1 MAKSTEVQM
10 RAAGFLLVVT
20 AAVSAMLF
28 HAPSVRTE
36 SSRTKGSVLTGQV
49 ISKEEGPMEGVLV
62 SAKKTDSTVTITVV
76 SDAQGRY
83 RFPAGRL
90 EPGHYSLRSR
100 AAGYDLVGPAAVD
113 IVPEKT
119 STADLQL
126 RETTDLASQLT
137 SAEWLE
143 SFPGRE
149 EQKNSVRTCTHCHT
163 LERVVRSHHGAVEFE
178 QVLKRMSQHTPE
190 SFPLMVQPDAPGRAG
205 GGELTVD
212 QLARQQENRRGQAEY
227 LSTLNLSSS
236 SQWSYPLK
244 TFPRPK
250 GRATRVIMTEYDL
263 PERTRQPHDVV
274 VDSEGTVWYAS
285 FGEPILGKL
294 DPKAGKTTEYPIPVL
309 KPGAIM
315 GNLDLEFDEDQNLW
329 IAMTFQGGVA
339 EFNRKTEKFQVFRLP
354 PDLDS
359 NYRELTFVSPNH
371 SHVDGKVWINDSGSY
386 TLLRLD
392 IASRKFEVFEP
403 FPVPRPNIYEVTSD
417 AQNNAYFTVLG
428 REHIG
433 RIDAET
439 GKITLYQTPT
449 LHSAPRRGM
458 VDSQGRFW
466 FGENRGNRIGM
477 FDTKTEKFQEWVA
490 PTPEYFPYDVTADKN
505 GEAWAVT
512 EFSDSVLRLDPK
524 SGQMV
529 EYLLPRE
536 TNMRRAFVDSSR
548 TPVAF
553 WVGNTHG
560 ASIVKVEPFE

>member
-1 MAKSTEVQM
+1 M
-10 RAAGFLLVVT
+10 RATGYLLVVI
-20 AAVSAMLF
+20 AAGSVMLF
-28 HAPSVRTE
+28 RTASVRTE
-36 SSRTKGSVLTGQV
+36 TARTKASALTGQV

-76 SDAQGRY
+76 SDEEGRY

-90 EPGHYSLRSR
+90 EPGHYTLHSR
-100 AAGYDLVGPAAVD
+100 ATGYDLDGPAAVD
-113 IVPEKT
+113 IAPEKI

-126 RETTDLASQLT
+126 RKTTNLASQLT
-137 SAEWLE
+137 NAEWLE
-143 SFPGRE
+143 SFPGAE

-163 LERVVRSHHGAVEFE
+163 LERVVRSHHDAVEFE

-205 GGELTVD
+205 GGELSVD
-212 QLARQQENRRGQAEY
+212 QLARQQENRRKQAEY
-227 LSTLNLSSS
+227 LSTLNLSSVP
-236 SQWSYPLK
+236 QWSYPLK

-250 GRATRVIMTEYDL
+250 GRATQVIVTEYDL

-274 VDSEGTVWYAS
+274 VDSEGTAWYAS

-294 DPKAGKTTEYPIPVL
+294 DPKSGKTTEYPIPVL
-309 KPGAIM
+309 KSGAIM

-339 EFNRKTEKFQVFRLP
+339 KFDRKTEKFQVFRLP

-386 TLLRLD
+386 TLLRLN
-392 IASRKFEVFEP
+392 IASGKFEVFEP

-449 LHSAPRRGM
+449 PHSAPRRGT
-458 VDSQGRFW
+458 VDLQGRFW

-477 FDTKTEKFQEWVA
+477 FDTKTEKFQEWVV

-512 EFSDSVLRLDPK
+512 EFTDSVLRLDPK

-536 TNMRRAFVDSSR
+536 TNMRRSFVDNSR

-560 ASIVKVEPFE
+560 ASIVKVEPLE